1 MGVIMSMVK
10 TLKELVMKKKICTV
24 LGKPIQPSTP
34 IPPKIHIINHTEHT
48 EINRPEDVEINRVRM
63 LSSPEDAFVV
73 EINRIQETSPEDVEI
88 NWVHEYHDAWAERI
102 KQSYVG
108 YDLETRLEDIA
119 YEKQRRLEAAPAVV
133 KRRAVKI
140 QQKAEREADPLK
152 MLIYLDKCEKARY
165 ARERSQAKYTLE
177 EQTEMNRKRNA
188 FKVTTPP

>member
-34 IPPKIHIINHTEHT
+34 IQPQIHIINHTEHT
-48 EINRPEDVEINRVRM
+48 EINRPED
-63 LSSPEDAFVV
+63 V

-119 YEKQRRLEAAPAVV
+119 DEKQRRLEAAPAVV

-188 FKVTTPP
+188 FRVRTYPKQVR